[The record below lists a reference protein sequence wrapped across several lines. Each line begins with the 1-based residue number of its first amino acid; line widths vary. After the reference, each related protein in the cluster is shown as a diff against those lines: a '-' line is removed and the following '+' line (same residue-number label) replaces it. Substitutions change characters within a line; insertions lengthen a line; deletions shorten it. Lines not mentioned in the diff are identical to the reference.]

1 MIKGVIFDLDGTLLN
16 TLEDLK
22 NAVNYALKKKNKPSI
37 DLKTTKSYIGNGIRR
52 LVTLSLNET
61 NDNIINEALVDFKYY
76 YANHILDNT
85 KCYDNVIETLNYLK
99 DNNIKIAIVSNKYQ
113 QGLSKLCNHFFK
125 EYSDIFIGDDGITPL
140 KPNVDMV
147 NNALNKLNLSN
158 NQCLYVGD
166 STVDILTAKNA
177 KIKNVCVTYG
187 YQDKDVLKTYDNDYF
202 IDDIK
207 EIINIITKENNN
219 G

>member
-1 MIKGVIFDLDGTLLN
+1 MIKVIKGVIFDLDGTLLN

-22 NAVNYALKKKNKPSI
+22 NAVNYALKKKNKPTI

-99 DNNIKIAIVSNKYQ
+99 ENNIKSSAFYYHVKKLRNKACEIPENTCNTVRQ
-113 QGLSKLCNHFFK
+113 TQEVVPLVIDDMPLSKPQTVITESVSLSDEIALRLTVQGVTMEITNHATQTLIQNVIAALR
-125 EYSDIFIGDDGITPL
+125 YS
-140 KPNVDMV
+140 
-147 NNALNKLNLSN
+147 
-158 NQCLYVGD
+158 C
-166 STVDILTAKNA
+166 
-177 KIKNVCVTYG
+177 
-187 YQDKDVLKTYDNDYF
+187 
-202 IDDIK
+202 
-207 EIINIITKENNN
+207 
-219 G
+219 